1 MSITNEHLE
10 FYKEHGY
17 VVLEGIMSD
26 DDLDSV
32 IQDYIAIVDDK
43 AHAMHAQGMRN
54 SFCRSL
60 PQKRW

>member
-1 MSITNEHLE
+1 MSVINEHLE
-10 FYKEHGY
+10 FYKEHVY

-43 AHAMHAQGMRN
+43 ARAMHAQGN
-54 SFCRSL
+54 IE
-60 PQKRW
+60 